1 MAKIILNVDLN
12 AAPAQ
17 KELKA
22 LENAIKGIADT
33 LSNVKAD
40 KNLTAQINALTK
52 NYTALANAAQKVTK
66 TNNQNA
72 ISEEKLAREKEKTRK
87 ATAQANLSEEKLNQ
101 TRKKAT
107 VETEKQT
114 TATKKNTDAQIQSN
128 SAFLKSQIRLAAY
141 STAVNLLK
149 SAFTSLNQTLVQT
162 EDAVIALQRVLPEG
176 SATDSQI
183 ADDLYNMA
191 QSYGQAF
198 DGVQQATQN
207 FAKAGLDYEDSLKA
221 TEAALVAVNVAELD
235 VTQATEGMIAI
246 MTQFG
251 YTAED
256 LMNIVD
262 MLNKVGDQYAV
273 SSEKLLTALQ
283 RTGSSAAN
291 ANLSLEETIGLV
303 TALSEATGRSG
314 ENIGTAVNSL
324 IQYTRKASSLD
335 VFAQLS
341 DSAAQAVEDF
351 RLGGADILDIWREV
365 ATSINSMSAEQENL
379 LNEWLATDEM
389 QSLTQELHDE
399 LGDIFE
405 TEEQVYGTANTY
417 RQNYFIALL
426 KNMDTV
432 QEATETAMDSQGY
445 SIQENEKYMQTYTA
459 QVTALTAQ
467 WQHLVSEE
475 QGFLD
480 FKKDLVGFA
489 SGLLQVIEN
498 TGGLVQLFTEL
509 GAILGTGFIL
519 KHTSDIKEYASA
531 IKNATQFIRLQRE
544 AEELA
549 KAATEAK
556 ARAEQISATASANSK
571 KAQQAN
577 TAATKAQAA
586 ADQAATAAANAKN
599 LAINLGIGVVIA
611 LYTVIKTA
619 IAEAKQARIDAAEAS
634 EEAAEQTRQEGEE
647 LLELKKELEETGEAT
662 EELTNKFKEHV
673 KNLDD
678 FSTNVQN
685 LTGDYKELSKSI
697 REAISLQAQEQA
709 EADSQALIDQGLIVE
724 EDTKYI
730 GEIAGSFVDQFV
742 RPYKKDENGNF
753 VLDATNSEV
762 HTSKLEDLLQN
773 TDLYI
778 YAMGLRE
785 YANIAKKS
793 GNEIEKVVKYYNAL
807 ITTKDKLIDELENDN
822 SDKNIKKA
830 YEIINRQLSELEHVK
845 DYIEKLENAQYSNW
859 FAKVTGYINS
869 KPEILDTPEATEN
882 YVNNVLKEIDSD
894 NVYSEEKYGD
904 AEKQKENFLE
914 IFGLLTGYRIELD
927 ETGNAQVEV
936 SNTTEETTKEFEK
949 QSEALNTISKSF
961 STAQN
966 ALSEFNQN
974 GSLSG
979 STLLEIRNQYKDV
992 VPNIDEYI
1000 SALSKEGITADEVEQ
1015 KMAELAVAQAE
1026 SAIQTGELSSENVD
1040 LIAALLKENGVV
1052 NATEVA
1058 YKLLAEQKAKS
1069 AAASLDLNNITE
1081 ESFDKALDS
1090 ANAILNQGGAAEYT
1104 KKQFMK
1110 LVAQE
1115 TIFNNSSLDVQGKI
1129 DALNEL
1135 AAAAGI
1141 ANELIS
1147 VSPSLMSSFVDE
1159 KVREGMT
1166 ANEAKQEYLKNI
1178 YNDFLS
1184 ELQNSKWN
1192 YENKKIEIDTTDD
1205 GSGSQTENQTDT
1217 YLENLK
1223 NIVELRQSEL
1233 SLLEKQD
1240 RPISEQIAKQYEI
1253 KAALQDE
1260 LNYLISIGEDQV
1272 EINNLRGQL
1281 LDIDSQIVD
1290 LRKQEY
1296 EERRSYLE
1304 NELSLMEAQDKNY
1317 QEQTAK
1323 IREIQEV
1330 LHLYADYLRSIGA
1343 SQEDINDLSMDWLD
1357 YMEQIQQ
1364 LQIDYYESERS
1375 LLESEI
1381 AIRKNQAS
1389 IDEIIS
1395 MYQKVQ
1401 DLLHQQAEYLRLI
1414 GAEQEEI
1421 NNLSSEWYNIQ
1432 QDIES
1437 LKEDAL
1443 QSALEAATKPIEEE
1457 INLREEAKRKEEE
1470 QLDIEEKKKAVLEA
1484 QKKLLDTM
1492 AQRNVRVYN
1501 AATGQWEWQS
1511 NAQDIQDAKEEL
1523 ENAQKEYDD
1532 AIYDE
1537 QTNLLQEQ
1545 VDWAEKIY
1553 EKIQDGDATNEEII
1567 ELMKFFSSQWSD
1579 SDEEGKKFLHD
1590 ANIVLGSIIGAQY
1603 DDALGVWTDAN
1614 GHAIFNEIGSA
1625 ISANK
1630 NEDGTWLP
1638 IDFTKVRDTIGNF
1651 DVEKLMRQYEIE
1663 KNHLVNPM
1671 QYIQS
1676 FNNGRTYN
1684 TNSGNTTYSVNGVN
1698 IPQNASKE
1706 LAEVLTK
1713 IFDDMKLYGN

>member
-1 MAKIILNVDLN
+1 M
-12 AAPAQ
+12 
-17 KELKA
+17 
-22 LENAIKGIADT
+22 
-33 LSNVKAD
+33 
-40 KNLTAQINALTK
+40 
-52 NYTALANAAQKVTK
+52 
-66 TNNQNA
+66 
-72 ISEEKLAREKEKTRK
+72 
-87 ATAQANLSEEKLNQ
+87 
-101 TRKKAT
+101 
-107 VETEKQT
+107 
-114 TATKKNTDAQIQSN
+114 
-128 SAFLKSQIRLAAY
+128 
-141 STAVNLLK
+141 
-149 SAFTSLNQTLVQT
+149 
-162 EDAVIALQRVLPEG
+162 
-176 SATDSQI
+176 
-183 ADDLYNMA
+183 
-191 QSYGQAF
+191 
-198 DGVQQATQN
+198 
-207 FAKAGLDYEDSLKA
+207 
-221 TEAALVAVNVAELD
+221 
-235 VTQATEGMIAI
+235 
-246 MTQFG
+246 
-251 YTAED
+251 
-256 LMNIVD
+256 
-262 MLNKVGDQYAV
+262 
-273 SSEKLLTALQ
+273 
-283 RTGSSAAN
+283 
-291 ANLSLEETIGLV
+291 
-303 TALSEATGRSG
+303 
-314 ENIGTAVNSL
+314 
-324 IQYTRKASSLD
+324 
-335 VFAQLS
+335 
-341 DSAAQAVEDF
+341 
-351 RLGGADILDIWREV
+351 
-365 ATSINSMSAEQENL
+365 
-379 LNEWLATDEM
+379 
-389 QSLTQELHDE
+389 
-399 LGDIFE
+399 
-405 TEEQVYGTANTY
+405 
-417 RQNYFIALL
+417 
-426 KNMDTV
+426 
-432 QEATETAMDSQGY
+432 
-445 SIQENEKYMQTYTA
+445 
-459 QVTALTAQ
+459 
-467 WQHLVSEE
+467 
-475 QGFLD
+475 
-480 FKKDLVGFA
+480 
-489 SGLLQVIEN
+489 
-498 TGGLVQLFTEL
+498 
-509 GAILGTGFIL
+509 
-519 KHTSDIKEYASA
+519 
-531 IKNATQFIRLQRE
+531 
-544 AEELA
+544 
-549 KAATEAK
+549 
-556 ARAEQISATASANSK
+556 
-571 KAQQAN
+571 
-577 TAATKAQAA
+577 
-586 ADQAATAAANAKN
+586 
-599 LAINLGIGVVIA
+599 
-611 LYTVIKTA
+611 
-619 IAEAKQARIDAAEAS
+619 
-634 EEAAEQTRQEGEE
+634 
-647 LLELKKELEETGEAT
+647 
-662 EELTNKFKEHV
+662 
-673 KNLDD
+673 
-678 FSTNVQN
+678 
-685 LTGDYKELSKSI
+685 
-697 REAISLQAQEQA
+697 
-709 EADSQALIDQGLIVE
+709 
-724 EDTKYI
+724 
-730 GEIAGSFVDQFV
+730 
-742 RPYKKDENGNF
+742 
-753 VLDATNSEV
+753 
-762 HTSKLEDLLQN
+762 
-773 TDLYI
+773 
-778 YAMGLRE
+778 
-785 YANIAKKS
+785 
-793 GNEIEKVVKYYNAL
+793 
-807 ITTKDKLIDELENDN
+807 
-822 SDKNIKKA
+822 
-830 YEIINRQLSELEHVK
+830 
-845 DYIEKLENAQYSNW
+845 
-859 FAKVTGYINS
+859 
-869 KPEILDTPEATEN
+869 
-882 YVNNVLKEIDSD
+882 
-894 NVYSEEKYGD
+894 
-904 AEKQKENFLE
+904 
-914 IFGLLTGYRIELD
+914 
-927 ETGNAQVEV
+927 
-936 SNTTEETTKEFEK
+936 
-949 QSEALNTISKSF
+949 
-961 STAQN
+961 
-966 ALSEFNQN
+966 
-974 GSLSG
+974 
-979 STLLEIRNQYKDV
+979 
-992 VPNIDEYI
+992 
-1000 SALSKEGITADEVEQ
+1000 
-1015 KMAELAVAQAE
+1015 
-1026 SAIQTGELSSENVD
+1026 
-1040 LIAALLKENGVV
+1040 IAALLKENGVV

>member
-12 AAPAQ
+12 SAPA
-17 KELKA
+17 KEQLKS
-22 LENAIKGIADT
+22 LQNAIQSIATT

-303 TALSEATGRSG
+303 TSLSEATGRSG

-324 IQYTRKASSLD
+324 IQYSRKASSLD
-335 VFAQLS
+335 VFASLS
-341 DSAAQAVEDF
+341 DDAAQVVEDF
-351 RLGGADILDIWREV
+351 RLGGATILDVWESV
-365 ATSINSMSAEQENL
+365 ADSINGMTAEQENL

-405 TEEQVYGTANTY
+405 TTQQVYGTANTY

-467 WQHLVSEE
+467 WQHLVAEE

-480 FKKDLVGFA
+480 FKKDLVEFA
-489 SGLLQVIEN
+489 SGILQVIEN
-498 TGGLVQLFTEL
+498 TGGLAQL
-509 GAILGTGFIL
+509 L
-519 KHTSDIKEYASA
+519 KEVSIIGVTVFGVKN
-531 IKNATQFIRLQRE
+531 IKNIKTFVDNIRL
-544 AEELA
+544 
-549 KAATEAK
+549 
-556 ARAEQISATASANSK
+556 
-571 KAQQAN
+571 
-577 TAATKAQAA
+577 ATKAQELATKATQAQAAAEKYQEIYSNYMTKANINAATAQKLKTQATKAATTATKAQTA
-586 ADQAATAAANAKN
+586 ADQAATVAANAKN
-599 LAINLGIGVVIA
+599 LAINLGIGILIA
-611 LYTVIKTA
+611 AYTAYKTYKA
-619 IAEAKQARIDAAEAS
+619 NQKQALIDAAEAS
-634 EEAAEQTRQEGEE
+634 KEAAEQTKQEVDS
-647 LLELKKELEETGEAT
+647 LMELKQELIETGKET
-662 EELTNKFKEHV
+662 NELTNKFEEHIKEMGFTSEEV
-673 KNLDD
+673 KELTNNYNSLGEAIDAAIKKKNQEYLLDKQKERVSNEKNLEENVEISSQTSTARAKSGVYFYYFDVESGTYYSPAYQMALGLGGELPELVGNLQELANKSYDD
-678 FSTNVQN
+678 RTAENIVAYYKQIEKIIDYMLEKQ
-685 LTGDYKELSKSI
+685 LTDNDLYDL
-697 REAISLQAQEQA
+697 LVTEQA
-709 EADSQALIDQGLIVE
+709 NI
-724 EDTKYI
+724 EDY
-730 GEIAGSFVDQFV
+730 V
-742 RPYKKDENGNF
+742 
-753 VLDATNSEV
+753 
-762 HTSKLEDLLQN
+762 
-773 TDLYI
+773 
-778 YAMGLRE
+778 
-785 YANIAKKS
+785 
-793 GNEIEKVVKYYNAL
+793 
-807 ITTKDKLIDELENDN
+807 
-822 SDKNIKKA
+822 
-830 YEIINRQLSELEHVK
+830 IN
-845 DYIEKLENAQYSNW
+845 
-859 FAKVTGYINS
+859 YINS
-869 KPEILDTPEATEN
+869 KNEENIANLLSIIDEKLIRNPIDSKEEYDKWVKDALKRIEKGEYGEDTDGLTEAFNNYVSLLLPQYQKETEN
-882 YVNNVLKEIDSD
+882 TI
-894 NVYSEEKYGD
+894 SEQEK
-904 AEKQKENFLE
+904 L
-914 IFGLLTGYRIELD
+914 
-927 ETGNAQVEV
+927 
-936 SNTTEETTKEFEK
+936 K
-949 QSEALNTISKSF
+949 QSLEESAEALNTISKSF
-961 STAQN
+961 STAKN

-979 STLLEIRNQYKDV
+979 STLLQIRDQYKDV
-992 VPNIDEYI
+992 VPDIDTYI
-1000 SALSKEGITADEVEQ
+1000 NALSKQNITEEDVKKTLADLAVEQ
-1015 KMAELAVAQAE
+1015 AK
-1026 SAIQTGELSSENVD
+1026 SAIKTGDLSDENEG
-1040 LIAALLKENGVV
+1040 LIAALLKENGVL
-1052 NATEVA
+1052 NANEVA
-1058 YKLLAEQKAKS
+1058 HNLIIQAKIEEK
-1069 AAASLDLNNITE
+1069 AASVDLNDTTG
-1081 ESFDKALDS
+1081 ESY
-1090 ANAILNQGGAAEYT
+1090 NAFINEGLAAEYT
-1104 KKQFMK
+1104 KEQLAA
-1110 LVAQE
+1110 LVAQMQ
-1115 TIFNNSSLDVQGKI
+1115 IFNNTDLSTFQKVQK
-1129 DALNEL
+1129 LNEIGD
-1135 AAAAGI
+1135 AALRASTRLQYQEFIDNYFLEHAG
-1141 ANELIS
+1141 ELTT
-1147 VSPSLMSSFVDE
+1147 LTE
-1159 KVREGMT
+1159 
-1166 ANEAKQEYLKNI
+1166 ANEAWLRYSEEH
-1178 YNDFLS
+1178 LS
-1184 ELQNSKWN
+1184 ELFGTKKDLPTKIDD
-1192 YENKKIEIDTTDD
+1192 ENNNGNE
-1205 GSGSQTENQTDT
+1205 TDT

-1272 EINNLRGQL
+1272 EINNLREQL

-1317 QEQTAK
+1317 QEQTEK

-1343 SQEDINDLSMDWLD
+1343 SQEEINDLSMDWLD

-1364 LQIDYYESERS
+1364 LQIDNYESERS

-1567 ELMKFFSSQWSD
+1567 ELMKFFSNQWSD

-1590 ANIVLGSIIGAQY
+1590 ANIVLGSIIGATY
-1603 DDALGVWTDAN
+1603 DDATGTWTN
-1614 GHAIFNEIGSA
+1614 SSGHAIFSEIGSA

-1663 KNHLVNPM
+1663 NNHLVNPM

>member
-162 EDAVIALQRVLPEG
+162 EDATIALQRVLPEG
-176 SATDSQI
+176 SATNQQI
-183 ADDLYNMA
+183 IDDLYEMS

-221 TEAALVAVNVAELD
+221 TKAALVAVNVAELD

-256 LMNIVD
+256 LMDIVD

-273 SSEKLLTALQ
+273 SSDKLLTALQ
-283 RTGSSAAN
+283 RTGSTAAN

-341 DSAAQAVEDF
+341 DGAAQAVEDF

-432 QEATETAMDSQGY
+432 MEATQTAQNAQGY
-445 SIQENEKYMQTYTA
+445 SQAENEKYMQTYTA

-489 SGLLQVIEN
+489 SGMLQVIEN

-509 GAILGTGFIL
+509 GVILGTGFIL
-519 KHTSDIKEYASA
+519 KHTSEIKEYGSA
-531 IKNATQFIRLQRE
+531 LKNVAHILKLQRE

-549 KAATEAK
+549 QKATEAK
-556 ARAEQISATASANSK
+556 ARAEQISATASVNSK

-599 LAINLGIGVVIA
+599 LAINLGIGLVIA

-678 FSTNVQN
+678 FSTDVQN

-697 REAISLQAQEQA
+697 REAMALQAQEQA

-807 ITTKDKLIDELENDN
+807 ITTKDKLIDEIENDN

-949 QSEALNTISKSF
+949 QSEALDTISKSF
-961 STAQN
+961 STAKN

-979 STLLEIRNQYKDV
+979 STLLQIRDQYKDV

-1026 SAIQTGELSSENVD
+1026 SAIETGDLSEENEG
-1040 LIAALLKENGVV
+1040 LIAALLKENGVM
-1052 NATEVA
+1052 NANEVA
-1058 YKLLAEQKAKS
+1058 HNLIIRAKLEEK
-1069 AAASLDLNNITE
+1069 AASVDLADTTG
-1081 ESFDKALDS
+1081 ESY
-1090 ANAILNQGGAAEYT
+1090 NAFINEGLAAEYT
-1104 KKQFMK
+1104 KEQLAA
-1110 LVAQE
+1110 LVAQMQ
-1115 TIFNNSSLDVQGKI
+1115 IFNNTDLSTFQKVQK
-1129 DALNEL
+1129 LNEIGD
-1135 AAAAGI
+1135 AALRASTRLQYQEFIDNYFLEHAG
-1141 ANELIS
+1141 ELTT
-1147 VSPSLMSSFVDE
+1147 LTE
-1159 KVREGMT
+1159 
-1166 ANEAKQEYLKNI
+1166 ANEAWLRYAEEHY
-1178 YNDFLS
+1178 S
-1184 ELQNSKWN
+1184 ELLGT
-1192 YENKKIEIDTTDD
+1192 KKDLPTKIDD
-1205 GSGSQTENQTDT
+1205 GNNNDTKTDT

-1343 SQEDINDLSMDWLD
+1343 SQEDINDLSIDWLD

-1364 LQIDYYESERS
+1364 LQIDNYESERS

-1437 LKEDAL
+1437 LKDDAL

-1501 AATGQWEWQS
+1501 TATGQWEWQS

-1614 GHAIFNEIGSA
+1614 GHAIFNDIGSA
-1625 ISANK
+1625 IKANK

-1663 KNHLVNPM
+1663 NNHLVNPM